1 MLRINRVSDRGIKY
15 TEGIRLHQGEKM
27 LQVND
32 VFLQFGGRK
41 LFEDVNLK
49 FTDGNCYGIIGA
61 NGAGKSTFL
70 KILSGDLE
78 PTRGTVSKG
87 KDQRISVLN
96 QNQNDFDEYTVMRTV
111 LMGHKKLVEIMDKK
125 DALYAKPD
133 FSEEDGNLAAE
144 LETEFAELG
153 GWEAE
158 SDAASL
164 LNELKFGEE
173 YHNMLMS
180 ELDGKQ
186 KVKILLAQALFGNPD
201 ILILDEPTN
210 NLDAKSIMW
219 LENFLLDFKNTII
232 IVSHNR
238 HFLNKVCTHICDVDY
253 GHINM
258 YVGNYDFWYETNQ
271 LLAKQARE
279 ANKKAEARAK
289 ELQEFIARFSANAS
303 KSRQA
308 TSRKKE
314 LEKLTL
320 EDIKPSMRK
329 YPYINFEFEQELGK
343 DILTV
348 EGLTKKGFFEDVTFT
363 VQKGEKIAF
372 LSDKSINISMLFDIL
387 MGIEK
392 ADAGTFK
399 WGKTVVNSYVPQ
411 NFDKFFDGV
420 QLSLVEWINQ
430 YAVKDHTESYLRGWL
445 GRMLFSGEEAKKKAC
460 VLSGGEKV
468 RCMMARAML
477 QGGNFVILDEPTN
490 HLDLEAITSLNKGM
504 INFKGGLMFAS
515 HDQELMQTVANRIIE
530 INGTKTFDK
539 LTTYEEYLDMTE

>member
-1 MLRINRVSDRGIKY
+1 
-15 TEGIRLHQGEKM
+15 M

-49 FTDGNCYGIIGA
+49 FADNNCYGIIGA

-78 PTRGTVSKG
+78 PTRGNVSVG
-87 KDQRISVLN
+87 KNQRISVLN

-111 LMGHKKLVEIMDKK
+111 LMGHKRLVEIMDKK
-125 DALYAKPD
+125 DALYSKPD

-144 LETEFAELG
+144 LETEFSELG

-158 SDAASL
+158 SEAASL

-173 YHNMLMS
+173 YHDMLMG

-348 EGLTKKGFFEDVTFT
+348 EGLTKKGYFEDVTFT
-363 VQKGEKIAF
+363 IQKGEKVAF

-387 MGIEK
+387 TGEEQ
-392 ADAGTFK
+392 ADSGTFK
-399 WGKTVVNSYVPQ
+399 WGKTV
-411 NFDKFFDGV
+411 
-420 QLSLVEWINQ
+420 
-430 YAVKDHTESYLRGWL
+430 
-445 GRMLFSGEEAKKKAC
+445 
-460 VLSGGEKV
+460 KV
-468 RCMMARAML
+468 
-477 QGGNFVILDEPTN
+477 
-490 HLDLEAITSLNKGM
+490 S
-504 INFKGGLMFAS
+504 
-515 HDQELMQTVANRIIE
+515 
-530 INGTKTFDK
+530 
-539 LTTYEEYLDMTE
+539 

>member
-1 MLRINRVSDRGIKY
+1 
-15 TEGIRLHQGEKM
+15 M

-32 VFLQFGGRK
+32 LFLQFGGRK

-49 FTDGNCYGIIGA
+49 FTDGNCYGVIGA

-70 KILSGDLE
+70 KILSGELE

-87 KDQRISVLN
+87 KNQRISVLN

-111 LMGHKKLVEIMDKK
+111 LMGHKRLVEIMDEK
-125 DALYAKPD
+125 DALYSKED
-133 FSEEDGNLAAE
+133 FSEQDGIRASE
-144 LETEFAELG
+144 LENEFAELN

-158 SDAASL
+158 SEAASL

-173 YHNMLMS
+173 YHDMLMS

-219 LENFLLDFKNTII
+219 LERFLMDFKNTLI

-253 GHINM
+253 GQINM
-258 YVGNYDFWYETNQ
+258 FVGNYDFWYETNQ

-320 EDIKPSMRK
+320 DDIKPSSRK
-329 YPYINFEFEQELGK
+329 YPYINFDFEGEPGK
-343 DILTV
+343 DTLTV
-348 EGLTKKGFFEDVTFT
+348 EGLTKKGFFEDISFT

-372 LSDKSINISMLFDIL
+372 LSDKSISISMLFDIL
-387 MGIEK
+387 MGKEQ
-392 ADAGTFK
+392 ADSGTFK
-399 WGKTVVNSYVPQ
+399 WGKTINPSYVPQ
-411 NFDKFFDGV
+411 NFDSYFDGV
-420 QLSLVEWINQ
+420 NLSLVEWLNQ
-430 YAVKDHTESYLRGWL
+430 YSKDNTESYLRSWL
-445 GRMLFSGEEAKKKAC
+445 GRMLFSGEEALKKAS

-477 QGGNFVILDEPTN
+477 QAGNFLILDEPTN
-490 HLDLEAITSLNKGM
+490 HLDLESIQALNKGM
-504 INFKGGLMFAS
+504 INFKGSMLFAS
-515 HDQELMQTVANRIIE
+515 HDQELMQTVADRIIE
-530 INGTKTFDK
+530 INNTKVFDK
-539 LTTYEEYLDMTE
+539 LTTYEEYLELQD

>member
-1 MLRINRVSDRGIKY
+1 
-15 TEGIRLHQGEKM
+15 M

-49 FTDGNCYGIIGA
+49 FTDNNCYGIIGA

-78 PTRGTVSKG
+78 PTRGIVSVG
-87 KDQRISVLN
+87 KNQRISVLN
-96 QNQNDFDEYTVMRTV
+96 QNQNDFDDCTVMRTV
-111 LMGHKKLVEIMDKK
+111 LMGHKRLVEIMDKK

-144 LETEFAELG
+144 FETEFAELG

-158 SDAASL
+158 SEAASL

-173 YHNMLMS
+173 YHDKLMG

-329 YPYINFEFEQELGK
+329 YPYINFEYEQELGK

-348 EGLTKKGFFEDVTFT
+348 EGLTKKGFFEDITFT
-363 VQKGEKIAF
+363 IQKGEKVAF

-387 MGIEK
+387 MGIEQ
-392 ADAGTFK
+392 ADSGTFK
-399 WGKTVVNSYVPQ
+399 WGKTVKTSYVPQ
-411 NFDKFFDGV
+411 NFDDFFDGV

-490 HLDLEAITSLNKGM
+490 HLDLEAITALNKGM
-504 INFKGGLMFAS
+504 INFKGNLFFAS
-515 HDQELMQTVANRIIE
+515 HDQELMQTVADRIIE

-539 LTTYEEYLDMTE
+539 LTTYEEYLEMTE